1 MVARKIIRINAAGTR
16 DAKEIAKLAV
26 KQLGP

>member
-1 MVARKIIRINAAGTR
+1 MVARKIISINAAGTR

-26 KQLGP
+26 AQLGP